1 MMSSILFRGGKHV
14 FLNGGKSN
22 AKFAMGSMM
31 DSYSKESV
39 LAVVGRGD
47 WTTRRF
53 ATEVATTSEAGEAED
68 SATVENHEN
77 VRISVQKKNISGSTK
92 KNNRIAQLI
101 RGMHAEDA
109 LAQLY
114 FTKKRRKDAFIHVIK
129 RGVNRAALEHDI
141 PQNRLKIAEVFV
153 TKGQMLKRP
162 RFHAR
167 GRTGKNFHR
176 FSHIKMVLEEAEE
189 LPPLGQRE
197 KTSSNWA
204 SKFKG
209 GKIPKDL
216 SKFSKDLIFPYQSN
230 VPHFTERSV

>member
-1 MMSSILFRGGKHV
+1 MASSVLFRRSKHV
-14 FLNGGKSN
+14 FLKGRKPNTRAALSTT
-22 AKFAMGSMM
+22 FF
-31 DSYSKESV
+31 DSSCTKDRPLRKE
-39 LAVVGRGD
+39 
-47 WTTRRF
+47 WTRRF
-53 ATEVATTSEAGEAED
+53 ATEVDVVASEESPIVD
-68 SATVENHEN
+68 NRDN
-77 VRISVQKKNISGSTK
+77 VRISVQKKNIPGSTK

-141 PQNRLKIAEVFV
+141 PQNRLKISEVFV
-153 TKGQMLKRP
+153 TKGMMLKRP

-176 FSHIKMVLEEAEE
+176 FSHVKMVLEEAEE

-197 KTSSNWA
+197 KTHSNWA

-209 GKIPKDL
+209 GKIPKDI
-216 SKFSKDLIFPYQSN
+216 SKFSQELVFPYQHK
-230 VPHFTERSV
+230 VPKFTDRSV